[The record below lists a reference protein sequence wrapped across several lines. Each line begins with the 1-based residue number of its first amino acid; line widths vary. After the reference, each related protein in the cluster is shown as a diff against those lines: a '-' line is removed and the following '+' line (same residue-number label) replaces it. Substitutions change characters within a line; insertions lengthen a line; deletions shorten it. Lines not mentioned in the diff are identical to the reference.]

1 MTDDHSKPDHSKD
14 EHSPYEHRTDYRGAD
29 DLSLG
34 DQGSQPS
41 HRPWRQLAEAVLRET
56 DHEKILELAQ
66 ELCDAVDE
74 QVLGHRKK
82 TSDD

>member
-1 MTDDHSKPDHSKD
+1 MTDDHSLEDRRTDVHGTDDHS
-14 EHSPYEHRTDYRGAD
+14 T
-29 DLSLG
+29 
-34 DQGSQPS
+34 QPA
-41 HRPWRQLAEAVLRET
+41 HRPWREIAEAVLRET

-82 TSDD
+82 TSDG

>member
-1 MTDDHSKPDHSKD
+1 MTDDHSTD
-14 EHSPYEHRTDYRGAD
+14 EHVTGGQNA
-29 DLSLG
+29 
-34 DQGSQPS
+34 QPA

-56 DHEKILELAQ
+56 DHDKILQLAQ

-82 TSDD
+82 TDDG

>member
-1 MTDDHSKPDHSKD
+1 MTDDHSLADR
-14 EHSPYEHRTDYRGAD
+14 RTDDHTSKPA
-29 DLSLG
+29 
-34 DQGSQPS
+34 

-82 TSDD
+82 TSDG